1 MNNLPKVASKI
12 SPFGGSWWG
21 AVRHAVA
28 LIRADKLFSTIYIA
42 GTAVAIA
49 SAMVV
54 AIFVNILLADI
65 PPESNRSRTLY
76 LNSYYRKA
84 SMSNGE
90 WLYTNF
96 STEAIDSCFRRMECV
111 EAVAGFMSYLHYLD
125 YKVSDMDGQHE
136 LPVSFTSTNTDFFRL
151 YDFTFLSGR
160 PFSEQEF
167 QDGERVCVITER
179 LAKSLGLGLTP
190 NPSPAGEGQNQQPTP
205 LSHGRGAGGEALL
218 LADKPFRIV
227 GVVKTVSYMLMNAAA
242 DVYIPYKV
250 EGIGLHPELQTN
262 IPYSGNL
269 DVHILLRKGFT
280 QQDFVRELEP
290 WRQRYEAVA
299 SSQTGEETG
308 WRVWADSHF
317 FRYISFFSS
326 RGQEEST
333 TLKVMNLMPIALL
346 MLLFLL
352 LPAVN
357 LSGLVSNRMEA
368 RRAEM
373 GIRKVFGAKRRWLL
387 QEVINEN
394 LVLTLLGG
402 AAGWLLSWLFISLMR
417 HTREFQTLFVSE
429 DSKSFELSLDP
440 AMFFTPTLFLIA
452 FLCCAVLNLMAA
464 LIPAWRSLRKPIV
477 ESLNQK
483 R

>member
-1 MNNLPKVASKI
+1 MNNLLKVASKI

-111 EAVAGFMSYLHYLD
+111 EAVAGFMSYLLYLD

-136 LPVSFTSTNTDFFRL
+136 LPVSFTPTNTDFFRL

-179 LAKSLGLGLTP
+179 LAKSLGLTP
-190 NPSPAGEGQNQQPTP
+190 NPSP

-250 EGIGLHPELQTN
+250 EGIGLHPEQQTN

>member
-1 MNNLPKVASKI
+1 MNNLLKVASKI

-179 LAKSLGLGLTP
+179 LAKSLGLTP
-190 NPSPAGEGQNQQPTP
+190 NPSP

-250 EGIGLHPELQTN
+250 EGIGLHPEQQTN

>member
-1 MNNLPKVASKI
+1 MSKFI
-12 SPFGGSWWG
+12 LFL
-21 AVRHAVA
+21 RHAIA
-28 LIRADKLFSTIYIA
+28 LVREDKLFSTIYVA

-90 WLYTNF
+90 WLYTQF

-136 LPVSFTSTNTDFFRL
+136 MPVSFTPTNTDFFRL

-167 QDGERVCVITER
+167 QNGEPVCVITER
-179 LAKSLGLGLTP
+179 LAKSLGLTP

-242 DVYIPYKV
+242 DVYIPY
-250 EGIGLHPELQTN
+250 N
-262 IPYSGNL
+262 
-269 DVHILLRKGFT
+269 
-280 QQDFVRELEP
+280 
-290 WRQRYEAVA
+290 
-299 SSQTGEETG
+299 
-308 WRVWADSHF
+308 
-317 FRYISFFSS
+317 
-326 RGQEEST
+326 
-333 TLKVMNLMPIALL
+333 
-346 MLLFLL
+346 
-352 LPAVN
+352 
-357 LSGLVSNRMEA
+357 
-368 RRAEM
+368 
-373 GIRKVFGAKRRWLL
+373 
-387 QEVINEN
+387 
-394 LVLTLLGG
+394 GG
-402 AAGWLLSWLFISLMR
+402 AFCDRQYGRI
-417 HTREFQTLFVSE
+417 
-429 DSKSFELSLDP
+429 
-440 AMFFTPTLFLIA
+440 
-452 FLCCAVLNLMAA
+452 
-464 LIPAWRSLRKPIV
+464 
-477 ESLNQK
+477 
-483 R
+483 

>member
-1 MNNLPKVASKI
+1 MNKI
-12 SPFGGSWWG
+12 LLYL
-21 AVRHAVA
+21 RHSVA
-28 LIRADKLFSTIYIA
+28 LIRADKLFSTIYVA

-54 AIFVNILLADI
+54 AIFVNIILADI

-76 LNSYYRKA
+76 LTSYYRKA

-90 WLYTNF
+90 WLYTQF
-96 STEAIDSCFRRMECV
+96 STEAIDSCFRKMECV

-136 LPVSFTSTNTDFFRL
+136 MPVSFTPTNTDFFRL
-151 YDFTFLSGR
+151 YEFTFLSGR

-167 QDGERVCVITER
+167 LDGERVCVITER
-179 LAKSLGLGLTP
+179 MAKTLSLETG
-190 NPSPAGEGQNQQPTP
+190 S
-205 LSHGRGAGGEALL
+205 SLL

-250 EGIGLHPELQTN
+250 EGIGLYPERQTN

-290 WRQRYEAVA
+290 LRQRYEAVT

-317 FRYISFFSS
+317 FRYITFFNS

-333 TLKVMNLMPIALL
+333 TLKAMNLMPIALL

-373 GIRKVFGAKRRWLL
+373 GIRKAFGAKRRWLL

-402 AAGWLLSWLFISLMR
+402 AAGWLLSWLFFSLMR

-429 DSKSFELSLDP
+429 DSKSYELSLDP

>member
-1 MNNLPKVASKI
+1 MNIFSRLKDYLLPSLQ
-12 SPFGGSWWG
+12 GRGWG
-21 AVRHAVA
+21 WVSHSFA

-65 PPESNRSRTLY
+65 APESNRSRTLY
-76 LNSYYRKA
+76 LTSYYRKA
-84 SMSNGE
+84 STSNGE
-90 WLYTNF
+90 WLYTQF
-96 STEAIDSCFRRMECV
+96 STEAIDSCFRKMECV

-125 YKVSDMDGQHE
+125 CKVSDMDGQHE
-136 LPVSFTSTNTDFFRL
+136 MPVSFIPTNTDFFHL
-151 YDFTFLSGR
+151 YEFRFLSGR
-160 PFSEQEF
+160 PFSEKEF
-167 QDGERVCVITER
+167 RDGERVCVITER
-179 LAKSLGLGLTP
+179 LARSLGLSLTP
-190 NPSPAGEGQNQQPTP
+190 NPSPRRGE
-205 LSHGRGAGGEALL
+205 SRRESIL
-218 LADKPFRIV
+218 LAGKPFRVV

-242 DVYIPYKV
+242 DVYIPYKA
-250 EGIGLHPELQTN
+250 EDIGLRPERHTDLSF
-262 IPYSGNL
+262 SGNL

-280 QQDFVRELEP
+280 QQDFIRELEP
-290 WRQRYEAVA
+290 LCKRIEAVT
-299 SSQTGEETG
+299 SSQTGEETS

-317 FRYISFFSS
+317 FRYITFFYS
-326 RGQEEST
+326 RGQEESA
-333 TLKVMNLMPIALL
+333 TLKAMNFMPIALL

-373 GIRKVFGAKRRWLL
+373 GIRKAFGAKRRWLL
-387 QEVINEN
+387 NEVINEN

-417 HTREFQTLFVSE
+417 HTRVFQAIFISE
-429 DSKSFELSLDP
+429 DTKSYDLSLDP
-440 AMFFTPTLFLIA
+440 SMFFTPTLFLVA

-464 LIPAWRSLRKPIV
+464 LIPAWRSLKKPIV

>member
-1 MNNLPKVASKI
+1 MNNLPKVASKL

-250 EGIGLHPELQTN
+250 EGIGLHPERQTN

>member
-1 MNNLPKVASKI
+1 MNKI
-12 SPFGGSWWG
+12 LLYL
-21 AVRHAVA
+21 RHSVA

-54 AIFVNILLADI
+54 AIFVNIILADI

-76 LNSYYRKA
+76 LTSYYRKA

-90 WLYTNF
+90 WLYTQF
-96 STEAIDSCFRRMECV
+96 STEAIDSCFRKMECV
-111 EAVAGFMSYLHYLD
+111 EAVAGFMSYLYYLD

-136 LPVSFTSTNTDFFRL
+136 LPVSFTPTNTDFFRL
-151 YDFTFLSGR
+151 YEFTFLSGR

-167 QDGERVCVITER
+167 LDGERVCVITER
-179 LAKSLGLGLTP
+179 MAKALSLETG
-190 NPSPAGEGQNQQPTP
+190 S
-205 LSHGRGAGGEALL
+205 SLL

-227 GVVKTVSYMLMNAAA
+227 GIVKTVSYMLMNAAA

-250 EGIGLHPELQTN
+250 EGIGLYPERQTN
-262 IPYSGNL
+262 MPYNGNL

-290 WRQRYEAVA
+290 LRQRYEAVT
-299 SSQTGEETG
+299 SSQIGEEMG
-308 WRVWADSHF
+308 WRVWAYSHF
-317 FRYISFFSS
+317 FRYINFFNS

-333 TLKVMNLMPIALL
+333 MLKAMNLMPIALL

-373 GIRKVFGAKRRWLL
+373 GIRKAFGAKRRWLL

-402 AAGWLLSWLFISLMR
+402 AAGCLLSWLFISLMR

-429 DSKSFELSLDP
+429 DSKSYDLSLDP

>member
-1 MNNLPKVASKI
+1 MNIITRLFTPSL
-12 SPFGGSWWG
+12 GGRWREALS
-21 AVRHAVA
+21 

-76 LNSYYRKA
+76 LTSYYRKA
-84 SMSNGE
+84 SMSNGK
-90 WLYTNF
+90 WLYTQF

-111 EAVAGFMSYLHYLD
+111 EAVAGFMSYLYYLD

-136 LPVSFTSTNTDFFRL
+136 LPVSFTPTNTDYFRL

-179 LAKSLGLGLTP
+179 MAKALSLETG
-190 NPSPAGEGQNQQPTP
+190 S
-205 LSHGRGAGGEALL
+205 SLL

-242 DVYIPYKV
+242 DVYIPYNVK
-250 EGIGLHPELQTN
+250 GIGLYPERQTN
-262 IPYSGNL
+262 IPYIGPL

-290 WRQRYEAVA
+290 LRQRYEAVA

-308 WRVWADSHF
+308 WRVWANSHF
-317 FRYISFFSS
+317 FRYITFFNSL
-326 RGQEEST
+326 GQEEST
-333 TLKVMNLMPIALL
+333 TLKAMNLMPIALL

-373 GIRKVFGAKRRWLL
+373 GIRKAFGAKRRWLL
-387 QEVINEN
+387 REVIEEN
-394 LVLTLLGG
+394 MLLTLMGG
-402 AAGWLLSWLFISLMR
+402 AVGWILSWVFISLAR
-417 HTREFQTLFVSE
+417 DTRVFRAMIISE
-429 DSKSFELSLDP
+429 DIRTYDFSLDP
-440 AMFFTPTLFLIA
+440 AMFLTPTLFIIC

>member
-111 EAVAGFMSYLHYLD
+111 EAVAGFISYLHYLD

-179 LAKSLGLGLTP
+179 MAKSLGLTP
-190 NPSPAGEGQNQQPTP
+190 NPSPTGEG
-205 LSHGRGAGGEALL
+205 LGGEALL

-242 DVYIPYKV
+242 
-250 EGIGLHPELQTN
+250 GSIGSCLQKAMH
-262 IPYSGNL
+262 L
-269 DVHILLRKGFT
+269 
-280 QQDFVRELEP
+280 
-290 WRQRYEAVA
+290 
-299 SSQTGEETG
+299 
-308 WRVWADSHF
+308 
-317 FRYISFFSS
+317 FR
-326 RGQEEST
+326 
-333 TLKVMNLMPIALL
+333 
-346 MLLFLL
+346 
-352 LPAVN
+352 
-357 LSGLVSNRMEA
+357 
-368 RRAEM
+368 
-373 GIRKVFGAKRRWLL
+373 
-387 QEVINEN
+387 
-394 LVLTLLGG
+394 
-402 AAGWLLSWLFISLMR
+402 
-417 HTREFQTLFVSE
+417 
-429 DSKSFELSLDP
+429 
-440 AMFFTPTLFLIA
+440 
-452 FLCCAVLNLMAA
+452 
-464 LIPAWRSLRKPIV
+464 
-477 ESLNQK
+477 
-483 R
+483 

>member
-1 MNNLPKVASKI
+1 MNNLLKVSSKI

-54 AIFVNILLADI
+54 AIVLNIMLADI

-76 LNSYYRKA
+76 LTSYYRKA

-90 WLYTNF
+90 WLYTQF

-111 EAVAGFMSYLHYLD
+111 EAVAGFVPSLHYLE

-136 LPVSFTSTNTDFFRL
+136 MPVSLTPTNTDYFRL

-179 LAKSLGLGLTP
+179 MAKALSLE
-190 NPSPAGEGQNQQPTP
+190 AG
-205 LSHGRGAGGEALL
+205 SSLL

-242 DVYIPYKV
+242 DVYIPYTV
-250 EGIGLHPELQTN
+250 EGIGVPPDRQGD
-262 IPYSGNL
+262 ISYSSIL
-269 DVHILLRKGFT
+269 KVHILLRKGFT

-290 WRQRYEAVA
+290 LRQRYEAVA

-308 WRVWADSHF
+308 WRVYADSHF
-317 FRYISFFSS
+317 FRYIAFFNSL
-326 RGQEEST
+326 GQEEST
-333 TLKVMNLMPIALL
+333 TLKAMNLMPIALL

-373 GIRKVFGAKRRWLL
+373 GIRKAFGAKRRWLL

-417 HTREFQTLFVSE
+417 HTREFQTLFISA
-429 DSKSFELSLDP
+429 DSKSYDFCLDP

>member
-1 MNNLPKVASKI
+1 MNNLLKVASKI

-190 NPSPAGEGQNQQPTP
+190 NPSP
-205 LSHGRGAGGEALL
+205 LSHGRGAGKE
-218 LADKPFRIV
+218 R
-227 GVVKTVSYMLMNAAA
+227 
-242 DVYIPYKV
+242 
-250 EGIGLHPELQTN
+250 
-262 IPYSGNL
+262 
-269 DVHILLRKGFT
+269 RT
-280 QQDFVRELEP
+280 QQTMELF
-290 WRQRYEAVA
+290 WIKRLTKTA
-299 SSQTGEETG
+299 S
-308 WRVWADSHF
+308 
-317 FRYISFFSS
+317 
-326 RGQEEST
+326 
-333 TLKVMNLMPIALL
+333 
-346 MLLFLL
+346 
-352 LPAVN
+352 
-357 LSGLVSNRMEA
+357 
-368 RRAEM
+368 
-373 GIRKVFGAKRRWLL
+373 
-387 QEVINEN
+387 
-394 LVLTLLGG
+394 
-402 AAGWLLSWLFISLMR
+402 
-417 HTREFQTLFVSE
+417 
-429 DSKSFELSLDP
+429 
-440 AMFFTPTLFLIA
+440 
-452 FLCCAVLNLMAA
+452 C
-464 LIPAWRSLRKPIV
+464 
-477 ESLNQK
+477 
-483 R
+483 